1 MKKLTLNLIFIIPII
16 GLISGLSLGVIIPL
30 FMMSGLYLIKNNMRV
45 EFSNFKLELT
55 FFSLLFMSC
64 FWAPNPLVSV
74 ISLFRVFSIVIVAYL
89 LITNA
94 KELSNKIPVHQQ
106 RLTTSIICALILFYI
121 EFFSKGVVTSW
132 FRGAFQYA
140 VNNEFYLHYLD
151 RGCSVLALVAW
162 VAIARLQDSGK
173 AIYAFVLYV
182 LMTITFALSDSL
194 AAFVGFIVAG
204 LVFIFTKYSF
214 FRSPII
220 LSIILSICSILFIVM
235 AIALNPHQI
244 SEGAKDLPISAK
256 HRLFIWDFV
265 SEKAMQRP
273 VLGWGHGASRQ
284 IEVANTEMIELEGY
298 ELHPLPT
305 HPHNNLI
312 QIFLENGIIGLALY
326 IALMCKYLFKWYN
339 SFKNNKN
346 SAGIIAAGYACF
358 ATFFIISMISF
369 NMWQS
374 WWLCSFLW
382 VATLFAIK
390 K

>member
-1 MKKLTLNLIFIIPII
+1 MQKLTLNLIFIIPII

-45 EFSNFKLELT
+45 DFSDFKLELT

-64 FWAPNPLVSV
+64 FWAQNTLVS
-74 ISLFRVFSIVIVAYL
+74 ITSLFRVFSIVIVAYL

-94 KELSNKIPVHQQ
+94 KELSNKIPMRQQ
-106 RLTTSIICALILFYI
+106 RLATSIICALLLFYV
-121 EFFSKGVVTSW
+121 EFFSKGMITSW
-132 FRGAFQYA
+132 FRSAFQYA

-162 VAIARLQDSGK
+162 VAIARLQDSEKGM
-173 AIYAFVLYV
+173 YAFILYV
-182 LMTITFALSDSL
+182 CMAITFAISDSL

-204 LVFIFTKYSF
+204 FVFIVTKYSV
-214 FRSPII
+214 FRNPII
-220 LSIILSICSILFIVM
+220 LSIILSICSVLFIVM
-235 AIALNPHQI
+235 AITLNPHQI

-256 HRLFIWDFV
+256 HRLFIWDFT
-265 SEKAMQRP
+265 SEKAMQHP
-273 VLGWGHGASRQ
+273 ILGWGHGASRQ
-284 IEVANTEMIELEGY
+284 IEVENTEMIELEGY
-298 ELHPLPT
+298 RLHPLPT

-312 QIFLENGIIGLALY
+312 QIFLENGIIGLVLY
-326 IALMCKYLFKWYN
+326 IALMCKYVFRWYN
-339 SFKNNKN
+339 SFKNNAN
-346 SAGIIAAGYACF
+346 SSSIIAAGYACF
-358 ATFFIISMISF
+358 TTFFVISMISF

-382 VATLFAIK
+382 VATLFAMK